1 MEAYRIIDEYGDFIG
16 RICRRYCKDSSLMED
31 AVQDTVLTILRK
43 WHQFRHS
50 SKEST
55 YVYAIARSRSLM
67 LLRREKKF
75 HLEVSTPYHRL
86 DRVANV
92 SDENRWYRG
101 LEVKSHLLE
110 CARLALMYKAD
121 GFSHLMYRIKSGKT
135 IKGTG
140 SAKIKSQI
148 HRYRLLLKDIFMEG
162 EPWKNFDSIM

>member
-1 MEAYRIIDEYGDFIG
+1 
-16 RICRRYCKDSSLMED
+16 MED

-75 HLEVSTPYHRL
+75 HLEVGTPYHRL

-92 SDENRWYRG
+92 SDENRWYKG
-101 LEVKSHLLE
+101 LEAKSHLRE
-110 CARLALMYKAD
+110 CARLAFIYKSD
-121 GFSHLMYRIKSGKT
+121 GLSHLMSRIKYGKI
-135 IKGTG
+135 IKGEG
-140 SAKIKSQI
+140 SAKAKSQI
-148 HRYRLLLKDIFMEG
+148 HRFRILLKDIFMEG